1 MIALFSTGVAH
12 GTTIKT
18 QLFPTPC
25 LCSAFG
31 LYADIDFQIHTT
43 TQHPNTQQLY
53 IMSTLQKACK
63 VIPASTIAKAY
74 LAEITDAT
82 AKLARKPKLVGLL
95 ANDDPAAM
103 MYATWTGKTA
113 NSLGFQY
120 ELIQV
125 SKDQLEE
132 EIYNCN
138 NNDDINGMIVYFPV
152 FGNKQDQYLQQC
164 VSIHKD
170 VEGLNFKYISN
181 MYHNIRHL
189 DVAKSMKSIL
199 PCTPLAVVKILE
211 YIGAYNQVL
220 PTGDRLYGKTITI
233 VNRSEIVGRPLAAL
247 LANDGATVY
256 SVDINDVQL
265 YERGDGLRYK
275 QHKVLDCDKS
285 LEECAKVS
293 DIIITGVPTKTYKFP
308 TNYIKRGAICI
319 NFSSEKNFVD
329 EEVEKVA
336 SLYVPS
342 IGKVTIAMLLRNL
355 LRLMDNKQATNA
367 SILEPKIE
375 PTDQHQPPL

>member
-1 MIALFSTGVAH
+1 M
-12 GTTIKT
+12 
-18 QLFPTPC
+18 
-25 LCSAFG
+25 SA
-31 LYADIDFQIHTT
+31 AI
-43 TQHPNTQQLY
+43 
-53 IMSTLQKACK
+53 KACK
-63 VIPASTIAKAY
+63 VIPASKIAKTY
-74 LAEITDAT
+74 LQEVTDAT
-82 AKLARKPKLVGLL
+82 ARLARKPKLVGLL

-113 NSLGFQY
+113 NTLGFQY

-132 EIYNCN
+132 EIYKCN

-181 MYHNIRHL
+181 MYHNVRFL
-189 DVAKSMKSIL
+189 DEAKTMKSIL

-211 YIGAYNQVL
+211 YIGAYNKVL
-220 PTGDRLYGKTITI
+220 DNGDRLYGKTITI
-233 VNRSEIVGRPLAAL
+233 VNRSEIVGRPLASL

-256 SVDINDVQL
+256 SADINDIQL

-275 QHKVLDCDKS
+275 QHKVLDCNKS
-285 LEECAKVS
+285 LEECARIS

-308 TNYIKRGAICI
+308 SEYIKRGAIVI

-329 EEVEKVA
+329 EDVEKVA

-355 LRLMDNKQATNA
+355 LRLMDNKKAVNA
-367 SILEPKIE
+367 KSVEPPTA
-375 PTDQHQPPL
+375 PTDKPQDI

>member
-1 MIALFSTGVAH
+1 M
-12 GTTIKT
+12 
-18 QLFPTPC
+18 
-25 LCSAFG
+25 SA
-31 LYADIDFQIHTT
+31 I
-43 TQHPNTQQLY
+43 
-53 IMSTLQKACK
+53 QKACK
-63 VIPASTIAKAY
+63 VIPASKIAKSY
-74 LAEITDAT
+74 IQEVTEKT
-82 AKLARKPKLVGLL
+82 AALSKKPKLVGLL

-113 NSLGFQY
+113 NNLGFQY

-125 SKDQLEE
+125 NKDQLEE
-132 EIYNCN
+132 EIYKCN

-152 FGNKQDQYLQQC
+152 FGNHQDQYLQQC

-181 MYHNIRHL
+181 MYHNIRYL
-189 DVAKSMKSIL
+189 DHNKTMKSIL

-211 YIGAYNQVL
+211 YIGAYNTVL
-220 PTGDRLYGKTITI
+220 EPGARLYGKTITV

-247 LANDGATVY
+247 LANDGAKVY
-256 SVDINDVQL
+256 SVDINDIQL

-275 QHKVLDCDKS
+275 QHKVHDCNKS
-285 LEECAKVS
+285 LEECAKES

-308 TNYIKRGAICI
+308 SNYIKRGAICI

-355 LRLMDNKQATNA
+355 LRLMNNKKAVDAPNV
-367 SILEPKIE
+367 EPPIE
-375 PTDQHQPPL
+375 PTDKPQKI

>member
-1 MIALFSTGVAH
+1 
-12 GTTIKT
+12 
-18 QLFPTPC
+18 
-25 LCSAFG
+25 
-31 LYADIDFQIHTT
+31 
-43 TQHPNTQQLY
+43 
-53 IMSTLQKACK
+53 MSSLQKACK
-63 VIPASTIAKAY
+63 IIPASKIAKAY
-74 LAEITDAT
+74 IQEVIDVTS
-82 AKLARKPKLVGLL
+82 KLNRRPKLVGLL

-113 NSLGFQY
+113 NNLGFQY

-132 EIYNCN
+132 EIYKCN

-181 MYHNIRHL
+181 MYHNIRYL
-189 DVAKSMKSIL
+189 DNENLMKSIL

-211 YIGAYNQVL
+211 YIGAYNKML
-220 PTGDRLYGKTITI
+220 DIGDRLYGKTITI

-256 SVDINDVQL
+256 SVDINDIQL

-285 LEECAKVS
+285 LSECAKIS

-308 TNYIKRGAICI
+308 TEYIKRGAICI
-319 NFSSEKNFVD
+319 NFSSEKNFID

-355 LRLMDNKQATNA
+355 LRLMDNKSVGTSKNVEQQ
-367 SILEPKIE
+367 IK
-375 PTDQHQPPL
+375 PTDKAQDF

>member
-1 MIALFSTGVAH
+1 MSVA
-12 GTTIKT
+12 T
-18 QLFPTPC
+18 
-25 LCSAFG
+25 A
-31 LYADIDFQIHTT
+31 A
-43 TQHPNTQQLY
+43 
-53 IMSTLQKACK
+53 LQKACK
-63 VIPASTIAKAY
+63 IIPASKIAKAY
-74 LAEITDAT
+74 IQEVTDVT
-82 AKLARKPKLVGLL
+82 SKLNTKPKLVGLL

-113 NSLGFQY
+113 SNLGFQY

-132 EIYNCN
+132 EIYRC
-138 NNDDINGMIVYFPV
+138 NNDDNINGMIVYFPV

-181 MYHNIRHL
+181 MYHNIRYL
-189 DVAKSMKSIL
+189 DDLKTMKSIL

-211 YIGAYNQVL
+211 FIGAYNNVL
-220 PTGDRLYGKTITI
+220 DNGDRLYGKTITI

-256 SVDINDVQL
+256 SVDINDIQL

-275 QHKVLDCDKS
+275 QHKVLESNKS
-285 LEECAKVS
+285 LQDCAKIS

-308 TNYIKRGAICI
+308 TEYIKRGAIVI
-319 NFSSEKNFVD
+319 NFSSEKNFID

-355 LRLMDNKQATNA
+355 LRLMDNKKAVNSQ
-367 SILEPKIE
+367 SVEQKIQ
-375 PTDQHQPPL
+375 PTDKPQNI

>member
-1 MIALFSTGVAH
+1 MS
-12 GTTIKT
+12 
-18 QLFPTPC
+18 
-25 LCSAFG
+25 SA
-31 LYADIDFQIHTT
+31 I
-43 TQHPNTQQLY
+43 
-53 IMSTLQKACK
+53 QKACK
-63 VIPASTIAKAY
+63 LIPASKIAKAY
-74 LAEITDAT
+74 IQEVTDAT
-82 AKLARKPKLVGLL
+82 AKLTRKPKLVGLL

-113 NSLGFQY
+113 NNLGFQY

-132 EIYNCN
+132 EIYKCN

-181 MYHNIRHL
+181 MYHNIRFL
-189 DVAKSMKSIL
+189 DDSKTMKSIL

-211 YIGAYNQVL
+211 FIGAYNKVL
-220 PTGDRLYGKTITI
+220 DIGDRLYGKTITI

-256 SVDINDVQL
+256 SADINDIQL

-275 QHKVLDCDKS
+275 QHKVLDCNKS
-285 LEECAKVS
+285 LEECAKMS

-308 TNYIKRGAICI
+308 VEYIKRGAIVI

-355 LRLMDNKQATNA
+355 LRLMENKRAANAKSVEPVVLPTNKPQN
-367 SILEPKIE
+367 I
-375 PTDQHQPPL
+375 

>member
-1 MIALFSTGVAH
+1 
-12 GTTIKT
+12 
-18 QLFPTPC
+18 
-25 LCSAFG
+25 
-31 LYADIDFQIHTT
+31 
-43 TQHPNTQQLY
+43 
-53 IMSTLQKACK
+53 MSSVTKACK
-63 VIPASTIAKAY
+63 IIPASKIAKSY
-74 LAEITDAT
+74 IQEITDVT
-82 AKLARKPKLVGLL
+82 SKLNRKPKLVGLL

-113 NSLGFQY
+113 NNLGFQY
-120 ELIQV
+120 ELIQI

-132 EIYNCN
+132 EIYKCN
-138 NNDDINGMIVYFPV
+138 NNDEINGMIVYFPV

-181 MYHNIRHL
+181 MYHNIRYL
-189 DVAKSMKSIL
+189 DENKLMKSIL
-199 PCTPLAVVKILE
+199 PCTPLAIVKILE
-211 YIGAYNQVL
+211 FIGAYNKVL
-220 PTGDRLYGKTITI
+220 NIGDRLYGKTITI

-256 SVDINDVQL
+256 SVDINNIQL

-275 QHKVLDCDKS
+275 QHKVEDCNKT
-285 LEECAKVS
+285 LEECAKSS

-308 TNYIKRGAICI
+308 SNYIKRGAILI
-319 NFSSEKNFVD
+319 NFSSENNFVD
-329 EEVEKVA
+329 EEVEKIA

-355 LRLMDNKQATNA
+355 LRLMDNKKAENSKLIETPIQPTN
-367 SILEPKIE
+367 
-375 PTDQHQPPL
+375 QPQEI